1 MQRIIGV
8 YLDEEGGKNE
18 KKQKK
23 EESIKEVIST
33 TGKLVEELDHSFP
46 HDFFSF
52 FCFFSIAYLNEF
64 YLMRPIN
71 WGRKEEKRTQ
81 VKSKNIVP
89 KERKQSKTKQNKKE
103 KMIEEEGQA
112 NDISEKHV
120 KQISI

>member
-1 MQRIIGV
+1 
-8 YLDEEGGKNE
+8 
-18 KKQKK
+18 
-23 EESIKEVIST
+23 
-33 TGKLVEELDHSFP
+33 
-46 HDFFSF
+46 
-52 FCFFSIAYLNEF
+52 
-64 YLMRPIN
+64 MRRIN

-120 KQISI
+120 K